1 VKKILFFAFF
11 FMLSYASQAQELAV
25 KSKGNPGLFGKFK
38 ALKITLFSQ
47 KSSTNLIG
55 PQAKNIMPWQK
66 RIKVGSP
73 VEINPSEENQSGPK
87 SKNAK
92 PDDLHSPKTSSKATY
107 REPRSMR
114 ARKRWI
120 H

>member
-11 FMLSYASQAQELAV
+11 FMLSIAIQAQELAV
-25 KSKGNPGLFGKFK
+25 KSKANPGLFGKLKAFK
-38 ALKITLFSQ
+38 TSIVSQ
-47 KSSTNLIG
+47 KASTNLMG
-55 PQAKNIMPWQK
+55 PQAKNKMPWQK
-66 RIKVGSP
+66 RVNVGSP
-73 VEINPSEENQSGPK
+73 LEINPSERNQSGPR

-92 PDDLHSPKTSSKATY
+92 PDDLHPTKTSSKASY

>member
-1 VKKILFFAFF
+1 
-11 FMLSYASQAQELAV
+11 MLSFGSQAQELAV
-25 KSKGNPGLFGKFK
+25 KSKANPGLFGKFK
-38 ALKITLFSQ
+38 ALKISLFSQ
-47 KSSTNLIG
+47 KASTNLMG
-55 PQAKNIMPWQK
+55 PQAKNKMPWQK

-73 VEINPSEENQSGPK
+73 VVINPSEENQHGPK

-107 REPRSMR
+107 KEPRSMR

>member
-1 VKKILFFAFF
+1 
-11 FMLSYASQAQELAV
+11 MLSIAIQAQELAV
-25 KSKGNPGLFGKFK
+25 KSKANPGLFGKLNPFK
-38 ALKITLFSQ
+38 ISIVSQ
-47 KSSTNLIG
+47 KASTNLMG
-55 PQAKNIMPWQK
+55 PQAKNKIPWQK
-66 RIKVGSP
+66 SITVGSP
-73 VEINPSEENQSGPK
+73 LEINPSEGNQSGPR

-92 PDDLHSPKTSSKATY
+92 PDEVLSPNTSSKASY

>member
-1 VKKILFFAFF
+1 
-11 FMLSYASQAQELAV
+11 MLSITSQAQELAV
-25 KSKGNPGLFGKFK
+25 KSKANPGLFGKLKAFK
-38 ALKITLFSQ
+38 ISIVSQ
-47 KSSTNLIG
+47 KSSTNLMG
-55 PQAKNIMPWQK
+55 PQAKNKMPWQK

-73 VEINPSEENQSGPK
+73 VEINPLEENQSGPK